1 MAGRGGLARWIHW
14 RRAPAPRLPDPADMG
29 TKFGLEMSMA
39 ERVNTGPTIA
49 QPVPTTAQA
58 PAPWLPHLWPRS
70 RR

>member
-1 MAGRGGLARWIHW
+1 
-14 RRAPAPRLPDPADMG
+14 MG